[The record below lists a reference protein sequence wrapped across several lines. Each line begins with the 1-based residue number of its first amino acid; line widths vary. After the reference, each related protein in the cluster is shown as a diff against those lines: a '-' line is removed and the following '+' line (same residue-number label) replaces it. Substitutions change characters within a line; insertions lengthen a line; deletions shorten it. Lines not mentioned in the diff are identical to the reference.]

1 MAKRCIKAGRRAL
14 GVGTLV
20 FMLLSL
26 PLGAAGAA
34 EVVDL
39 RVGVHT
45 DYTRVVFE
53 LDQPAA
59 YKIKRGGGQSELV
72 VTLDAGSAV
81 RDVQASKAL
90 IGQVT
95 LVPTAKGSKAR
106 IKLLGENLKLKEM
119 ILANPPRIVLD
130 ISGPK
135 PKGAAAPAAA
145 KPVAKAPAPAP
156 KKIAAKPKPKAP
168 VKAPAPVAKAEPK
181 PKAKSKSKPAKI
193 IAVSPKPAKPIIK
206 VEAPRKPA
214 PAARAPQKQASK
226 APSSAPKRA
235 EPKPLA
241 KAPAATPPRPLAV
254 EPPAVRPAPE
264 AETSAGSLKQVF
276 ALIGLFG
283 LLVVWVMIRR
293 RRGRVPL
300 PSKNRLST
308 LSEQEGEDAANPFA
322 ALDSAEETPEVSD
335 TTASLAQTTLGE
347 SPFEES
353 GDDWDQEEESA
364 PASSSGLSAGE
375 FLRREA
381 ESAVRDS
388 PALGSEAPEPAAP
401 EPVAVDPYEAGRS
414 AGREVA
420 DEALALVRGLE
431 DKIASLQERLGD
443 AVDSRERIERQI
455 AAQNEELRVQRAAIA
470 RTQRAVRNIS
480 RSDDDEDRSDAG
492 GPAVD

>member
-1 MAKRCIKAGRRAL
+1 M
-14 GVGTLV
+14 
-20 FMLLSL
+20 
-26 PLGAAGAA
+26 
-34 EVVDL
+34 
-39 RVGVHT
+39 
-45 DYTRVVFE
+45 
-53 LDQPAA
+53 
-59 YKIKRGGGQSELV
+59 
-72 VTLDAGSAV
+72 
-81 RDVQASKAL
+81 
-90 IGQVT
+90 
-95 LVPTAKGSKAR
+95 
-106 IKLLGENLKLKEM
+106 
-119 ILANPPRIVLD
+119 
-130 ISGPK
+130 
-135 PKGAAAPAAA
+135 
-145 KPVAKAPAPAP
+145 
-156 KKIAAKPKPKAP
+156 
-168 VKAPAPVAKAEPK
+168 
-181 PKAKSKSKPAKI
+181 
-193 IAVSPKPAKPIIK
+193 SPKPAKPIIK

-214 PAARAPQKQASK
+214 PAAPAPQKQASK

-241 KAPAATPPRPLAV
+241 KAPAVTPPRPLAV

-300 PSKNRLST
+300 PSKSRLST
-308 LSEQEGEDAANPFA
+308 LSEKEGGDAANPFA

-335 TTASLAQTTLGE
+335 TTASLAQTTLDE

-388 PALGSEAPEPAAP
+388 PALGSEAPEPAS

-480 RSDDDEDRSDAG
+480 RPDDDEDRSDAG

>member
-1 MAKRCIKAGRRAL
+1 M
-14 GVGTLV
+14 
-20 FMLLSL
+20 
-26 PLGAAGAA
+26 
-34 EVVDL
+34 
-39 RVGVHT
+39 
-45 DYTRVVFE
+45 
-53 LDQPAA
+53 
-59 YKIKRGGGQSELV
+59 
-72 VTLDAGSAV
+72 
-81 RDVQASKAL
+81 
-90 IGQVT
+90 
-95 LVPTAKGSKAR
+95 
-106 IKLLGENLKLKEM
+106 
-119 ILANPPRIVLD
+119 
-130 ISGPK
+130 
-135 PKGAAAPAAA
+135 
-145 KPVAKAPAPAP
+145 
-156 KKIAAKPKPKAP
+156 
-168 VKAPAPVAKAEPK
+168 
-181 PKAKSKSKPAKI
+181 
-193 IAVSPKPAKPIIK
+193 
-206 VEAPRKPA
+206 
-214 PAARAPQKQASK
+214 
-226 APSSAPKRA
+226 
-235 EPKPLA
+235 
-241 KAPAATPPRPLAV
+241 TPPRPLAV
-254 EPPAVRPAPE
+254 EPPAVRPE
-264 AETSAGSLKQVF
+264 AEAESSAGSLKQVF

-308 LSEQEGEDAANPFA
+308 LSEQEGGDAANPFA
-322 ALDSAEETPEVSD
+322 ALDSTEETPEVSD
-335 TTASLAQTTLGE
+335 TTASLAQTTLDE

-353 GDDWDQEEESA
+353 GDDWDEEEESA

-401 EPVAVDPYEAGRS
+401 EPVAEAGRS

-480 RSDDDEDRSDAG
+480 RPDDDEDRSDAG